1 MIAGPG
7 GLDGWGVGTMNVIRL
22 RWVVGL
28 VVLMAAVPAAGA
40 DSPEDLLKARGLKR
54 VGSTYILG
62 SEGDIQK
69 KTAELRALYNQLGAA
84 ARQHAETEQQV
95 EGQKEMM
102 RELLRQ
108 RVVLIQ
114 QITAF
119 DQQIQNFGRTPD
131 LLSRRNEVVNAYNGI
146 LDQINLLRSGEG
158 SDAKVQDRLQ
168 SEVSRR
174 REGFMQSVLDLR
186 QLVDQVAKSYAE
198 LANDAAVKEA
208 VDTLGRTSK
217 SKPKLGPSTQFTAN
231 VKLLERIEKSV
242 ITDSVDLRKQG
253 GVFWVDATFNGKV
266 VKPMV
271 FDTGA
276 GITTIPARLAE
287 EIGLKPSPSDPVVQC
302 ETADGTVVEA
312 RRMTIPSLRV
322 GRFLVNSVDCAV
334 MPATKGDVAPL
345 LGQSFHRYF
354 TYKFTPESGHLI
366 MSRIETPESQAT
378 AKPARPARGAAKA
391 KSRAGRSRSTG
402 KSAAAQGPDGNLPD

>member
-1 MIAGPG
+1 MK
-7 GLDGWGVGTMNVIRL
+7 VIRL
-22 RWVVGL
+22 RWFVGWL
-28 VVLMAAVPAAGA
+28 VVMAAVPALAAA

-62 SEGDIQK
+62 SEGDVQK
-69 KTAELRALYNQLGAA
+69 KTAELRALYGQLSAA
-84 ARQHAETEQQV
+84 ARQQANAEQHIAD
-95 EGQKEMM
+95 QKGMLQ
-102 RELLRQ
+102 ELLRQ
-108 RVVLIQ
+108 RVALNQ

-131 LLSRRNEVVNAYNGI
+131 LVSRRNEVVNAYNGL

-158 SDAKVQDRLQ
+158 SDAKVQDQ
-168 SEVSRR
+168 IQAEVSRR
-174 REGFMQSVLDLR
+174 REGFMQAVLDLR
-186 QLVDQVAKSYAE
+186 QLVDKVTKSYADV
-198 LANDAAVKEA
+198 ADDAAVKEA
-208 VDTLGRTSK
+208 LEALGRTSK
-217 SKPKLGPSTQFTAN
+217 NKPKLGPSTQFAAN

-276 GITTIPARLAE
+276 GITTIPAQLAE
-287 EIGLKPSPSDPVVQC
+287 AIGLKPSPSDPVVQC

-322 GRFLVNSVDCAV
+322 GRFLVNSVECAV
-334 MPATKGDVAPL
+334 MPASKGDVAPL

-354 TYKFTPESGHLI
+354 TYKFTPESGHLV

-378 AKPARPARGAAKA
+378 AKAARSTRGTAKA
-391 KSRAGRSRSTG
+391 KSRAGRSRSTA
-402 KSAAAQGPDGNLPD
+402 KSADAQGLDGNQPD